1 MATGIVKWF
10 SDSKGYGFIT
20 PDEGGKDLFVHHSN
34 IIGNGYKS
42 LSEGAKVVFEQ
53 REGNKGIEAYGSPGL
68 VRQVLSGYRARARRA
83 RGPNRF
89 ERRGTALNGTM
100 LWFHE
105 ERGAGFV
112 LTDDGERLPVDRE
125 SFAGGT
131 APIGR
136 CAGIPISFAV
146 ADRDGERVAV
156 DVSLIESDAPRR
168 ARRRTS
174 GYRG

>member
-1 MATGIVKWF
+1 M
-10 SDSKGYGFIT
+10 
-20 PDEGGKDLFVHHSN
+20 
-34 IIGNGYKS
+34 
-42 LSEGAKVVFEQ
+42 
-53 REGNKGIEAYGSPGL
+53 
-68 VRQVLSGYRARARRA
+68 
-83 RGPNRF
+83 
-89 ERRGTALNGTM
+89 NGTM

-112 LTDDGERLPVDRE
+112 LTDDGERLPVDRD
-125 SFAGGT
+125 SFAGGI

-146 ADRDGERVAV
+146 VERDGERVAV
-156 DVSLIESDAPRR
+156 DVSLVESDAPRR